1 MFTIKLENC
10 FLSRWIRRQPRHCG
24 TDSEMHHWKW
34 RYRQFVL
41 FCSASIY
48 YCIGHVFKQFSPLV
62 LLFLS
67 QPIWRP
73 SKTCLLG
80 KTFVNI
86 KIHGIIITFVIFG
99 YFFFSIVC

>member
-41 FCSASIY
+41 FCSAVFTIVLVMYLNNFLHLFCYFCHSQY
-48 YCIGHVFKQFSPLV
+48 GGLQRHVYWAKRLWTSRSTV
-62 LLFLS
+62 
-67 QPIWRP
+67 
-73 SKTCLLG
+73 
-80 KTFVNI
+80 
-86 KIHGIIITFVIFG
+86 
-99 YFFFSIVC
+99 